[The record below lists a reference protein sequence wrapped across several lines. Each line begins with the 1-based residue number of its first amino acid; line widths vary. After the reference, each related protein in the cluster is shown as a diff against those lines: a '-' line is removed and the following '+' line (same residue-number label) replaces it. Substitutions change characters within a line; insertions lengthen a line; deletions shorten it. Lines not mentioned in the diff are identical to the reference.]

1 MTVRNRLT
9 GVAVAG
15 LLALGLA
22 GCGGPA
28 SEIAAAAT
36 ADPSAVAALVNG
48 QPIYVSDVELE
59 AHVQGMI
66 EGDERLEVDSAEF
79 NEILDQLIDI
89 KLLAME
95 AIGRGLD
102 EEPESRHRLDTAR
115 DNILGNILVDRVVE
129 ERVDEAA
136 IKKMYE
142 AQVAIWE
149 LGDEA
154 HIRHIV
160 APTKEDIEKIV
171 TELKGGADFAIVA
184 SRKSATTRP
193 AWKAAT
199 LVT

>member
-9 GVAVAG
+9 GAAIAG

-22 GCGGPA
+22 GCGGST
-28 SEIAAAAT
+28 SEVATAAT

-59 AHVQGMI
+59 AHVQGSI

-95 AIGRGLD
+95 AVSRGLD

-136 IKKMYE
+136 I
-142 AQVAIWE
+142 
-149 LGDEA
+149 
-154 HIRHIV
+154 
-160 APTKEDIEKIV
+160 
-171 TELKGGADFAIVA
+171 
-184 SRKSATTRP
+184 
-193 AWKAAT
+193 
-199 LVT
+199 